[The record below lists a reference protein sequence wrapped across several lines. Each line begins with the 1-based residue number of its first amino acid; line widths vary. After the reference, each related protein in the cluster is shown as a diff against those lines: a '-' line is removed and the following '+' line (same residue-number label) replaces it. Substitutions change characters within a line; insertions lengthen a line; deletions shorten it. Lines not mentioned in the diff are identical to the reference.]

1 MSIKIAPYVITFA
14 LVLPGLSFASPA
26 DQGVTRSQVR
36 AELSQLEQAG
46 FQPGG
51 ANIEYPRELR
61 HAERLLRDSRN
72 AETADNTSTVVTAD
86 NQGL

>member
-1 MSIKIAPYVITFA
+1 MSFKIAPYVITIA
-14 LVLPGLSFASPA
+14 LVLPSLSFASPA

-61 HAERLLRDSRN
+61 HAERVLQESR
-72 AETADNTSTVVTAD
+72 TATTTDNTATVVTAD